1 MIRLPKLSTLFSFSV
16 GVIPVVGMA
25 LIVGCSG
32 RPAELPDNGNE
43 QAYVDQAVY
52 VRSSR
57 TDLCFA
63 VWYVD
68 TTIMKITEVECTDA
82 VLAAIAE
89 DSL

>member
-1 MIRLPKLSTLFSFSV
+1 MIRLPRLSTLFRASIV
-16 GVIPVVGMA
+16 VIPVVGMMVV
-25 LIVGCSG
+25 VGCSG
-32 RPAELPDNGNE
+32 RPSDLPDNSNE

-63 VWYVD
+63 VWYVG